1 MPVRARAAT
10 TSTLGF
16 ALLSLLARGGRSG
29 YDLTQD
35 LKNPVGYFWFA
46 QHSQVYPELAR
57 LEAAKLVAHTLIEQ
71 SDRPDKKVYQLT
83 QAGQSILS
91 AWLNAD
97 TEPLRK
103 RDELVLKAYSIWLA
117 DPVAAAQML
126 HKHARMHAA
135 HLAEFQS
142 RLADLEQEAGA
153 DLWRPA
159 SRWFGVHA
167 VLRRGI
173 GYEREYQEWCE
184 WLAQCL
190 EQPQVQDTVI

>member
-1 MPVRARAAT
+1 MSARDKAIS
-10 TSTLGF
+10 STLGY
-16 ALLSLLARGGRSG
+16 ALLGLLAREERSG
-29 YDLTQD
+29 YDLTQA

-57 LEAAKLVAHTLIEQ
+57 LETAGLVAHTLIEQ
-71 SDRPDKKVYQLT
+71 ADRPDKKVYRLT
-83 QAGQSILS
+83 DMGRAALS

-97 TEPLRK
+97 TELPRK

-117 DPVAAAQML
+117 DPAAA
-126 HKHARMHAA
+126 ARMMREHAQTHAA

-142 RLADLEQEAGA
+142 GLSNLEGEAGA
-153 DLWRPA
+153 ALWQPD
-159 SRWFGVHA
+159 SPWFGVHA

-173 GYEREYQEWCE
+173 GYEREYSEWCE

-190 EQPQVQDTVI
+190 EGTEKGSP